1 MKVIEQLGY
10 DFSRGRLDDTV
21 HPFMTGI
28 NPNDARITTRWN
40 ETDFKM
46 AVFGVIHEAGHGMY
60 EQDIDDK
67 YAYTP
72 VSFLP
77 GMCRRNIR

>member
-1 MKVIEQLGY
+1 MENDKKQQKRFVVKVIEQLGY

-28 NPNDARITTRWN
+28 NPNDARITTQWN

-46 AVFGVIHEAGHGMY
+46 AVLE
-60 EQDIDDK
+60 
-67 YAYTP
+67 
-72 VSFLP
+72 
-77 GMCRRNIR
+77 

>member
-1 MKVIEQLGY
+1 MKVTEQLGY

-46 AVFGVIHEAGHGMY
+46 AVLE
-60 EQDIDDK
+60 
-67 YAYTP
+67 
-72 VSFLP
+72 
-77 GMCRRNIR
+77 